1 MENFKLKPNQ
11 ILIFTDF
18 NSTLVDFDNEYN
30 NMSIGIYDE
39 KCFFAT
45 KIVKQKLTICLD
57 EFVKRTG
64 YEPVICVITNADS
77 RVVDNNGYAGITQD
91 MRMMFFDHER
101 MSDEQKQYIFNNTCE
116 KYFKFLV
123 YRDNDY
129 YFEINPLAR
138 NIDEM
143 FVAQNFDEKAKSIR
157 LSPDFRKRE
166 SVQRLLSM
174 IDSGKNNNRFMI
186 FAGDSIK
193 DDYPMK
199 LVEVPEGVSKIFIRP
214 GKVTKMKPSIM
225 YEFCKAKGDEFV
237 SVNPKTHKKIKCFDE
252 NTIQFLTPEDRK
264 KLEGFSDGDYILL
277 TNKCSRG
284 FIEGLY
290 QSIDIIESANN
301 EAKANEMGAFF
312 K

>member
-30 NMSIGIYDE
+30 NMSIGIYDD
-39 KCFFAT
+39 KCFLAT
-45 KIVKQKLTICLD
+45 RGVKQKLSRCLD

-64 YEPVICVITNADS
+64 FEPVICVITNADS
-77 RVVDNNGYAGITQD
+77 RVVDNNGYPGISQD
-91 MRMMFFDHER
+91 MRMMFFDHKR

-129 YFEINPLAR
+129 YFKINPLAR
-138 NIDEM
+138 NIEEM
-143 FVAQNFDEKAKSIR
+143 FKPCYFDSKERNIK
-157 LSPDFRKRE
+157 LSQDFKKRE
-166 SVQRLLSM
+166 SVERILSM
-174 IDSGKNNNRFMI
+174 IDCGKSSSKFII

-199 LVEVPEGVSKIFIRP
+199 LVEVPEGVCKIFIRP
-214 GKVTKMKPSIM
+214 GKITKMKPSIM

-237 SVNPKTHKKIKCFDE
+237 SVNPKTQKKIKCFDE
-252 NTIQFLTPEDRK
+252 NSIKFLTEEDRK
-264 KLEGFSDGDYILL
+264 KLEGFSDGDHILL

-290 QSIDIIESANN
+290 QSIEIIEKIQK
-301 EAKANEMGAFF
+301 EAKLNEMDAFF